1 MKRKASPNCDTCD
14 LEESNL
20 HMFYFCK
27 EKKVLVKF
35 LRELLKKCLNKNS
48 ITLVRL
54 LFLDTSDLHR
64 KDSNAVISL
73 LTSFIC
79 TIWYNREN
87 PGNKLNILKRTIITK
102 QRFQKIILRDKM
114 PKIFNNQYCKI
125 NMNFLD
131 NICVTNS

>member
-1 MKRKASPNCDTCD
+1 M
-14 LEESNL
+14 
-20 HMFYFCK
+20 
-27 EKKVLVKF
+27 KF

-54 LFLDTSDLHR
+54 LFLDTSDLHQ

-73 LTSFIC
+73 VTSFIC

-87 PGNKLNILKRTIITK
+87 PGNKLNILKRSIITK

-114 PKIFNNQYCKI
+114 PKIFNNQY
-125 NMNFLD
+125 
-131 NICVTNS
+131 